1 MAEVQLVIYASETRA
16 NILGKTITSKAFTL
30 TQSQAVKIR
39 DYYYKLDSQRTTAIS
54 IIAGVVAGHMHA
66 SVSQAFGVS
75 IATAVPL
82 TTYFTRLGKQFDTL
96 ALNMSK
102 RKKVRFIYKWRGG
115 GSKGAYWLT
124 DVRSA

>member
-102 RKKVRFIYKWRGG
+102 RKKLDSSINGEVEVP
-115 GSKGAYWLT
+115 KGLIG
-124 DVRSA
+124 